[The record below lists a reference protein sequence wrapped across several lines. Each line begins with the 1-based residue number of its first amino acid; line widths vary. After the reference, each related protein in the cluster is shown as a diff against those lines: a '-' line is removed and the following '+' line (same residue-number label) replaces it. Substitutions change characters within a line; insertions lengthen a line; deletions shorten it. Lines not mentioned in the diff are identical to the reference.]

1 MAYFSARDEFPAE
14 YCERAVRECDVYMG
28 IIGFGYGSLVPDRP
42 VPISYTELEFL
53 AATQAGMPRLLFLID
68 EDSPMPPRLVDTRRD
83 AIDGFR
89 ARLQGAGILVKMVTS
104 PDGLEAAVLHALAGL
119 KSERE
124 RRTGHVVS
132 RKLPRSLP
140 VIDCDPIRLGVH
152 RAIQVTAA
160 SNTGVRGDD
169 LPKFVV
175 RAHDR
180 TLRAE
185 VASALT
191 DSKLVVLVGSSSTG
205 KTRSAVEAIRDLLPD
220 WQLLHPLTA
229 EDLVAVIDE
238 GQVGERTVLWLNESQ
253 IYLEGGEGAEA
264 AASIR
269 GLLERTQQILVVGTL
284 WSEYWFS
291 YMRPPAKG
299 IPDPYRQ
306 TRQLLEI
313 AVKVD
318 VPDRFDD
325 LDLKTAQALAVKD
338 PRLAVA
344 LATQRESGMTQVLAG
359 GPDLIDRWHNASN
372 PYGKAVITAAI
383 DARRLGYLS
392 ALPPALLQAAA
403 VAYLNGS
410 QLADAPPDWFT
421 DALDYA
427 REPVKGAISP
437 LAATAHV
444 VGQVDGYLLADY
456 LDQHGRVVRGSVPV
470 PDSVWTVLAAHTH
483 LAIDLNRLG
492 SSAASRGRYR
502 HACDLWLAACE
513 AGDMSM
519 ARSLRNQLNRA
530 GHHLEA
536 DQVLRRIAAAGDPE
550 ARTLLTMLLR
560 RDQRGADMEQL
571 LRHAAA
577 EGRHEAAHDLAVLL
591 YRAGRGGEAEQV
603 LRQAIAAGDQG
614 GWRLLTM
621 LLRRDQRGADMEQL
635 LRHAIAEGR
644 HEAAHDLAVLLY
656 RAGRGGEAEQVLRQA
671 IAAGDQDGWRLLTM
685 LLDRM
690 GQSDRAEDVLWQ
702 VAGGNRAA
710 LRELSHRLRER
721 RDEENPGKRYSHR
734 DPSTRTDVFPIPIRS
749 RSRKMISRVGRKSR
763 HRGSRIDAYITT
775 AQIGSGESSGA
786 HEPIGDK
793 YSSTARFLTAWK
805 RSYVQR
811 EQFLRDQIEAG
822 NNSAVRQLAVLL
834 VQVARTGEGER
845 ILRSAIVAGDSHAIA
860 LLTLLV
866 LQAGRKYE
874 FSLLEK
880 YGLAHDGSTAH
891 PW

>member
-1 MAYFSARDEFPAE
+1 MGATEAVFVGHTSELARYPSGRSYVQAAVDAVLRAGFHPIDMAYFSARDEFPAE

-603 LRQAIAAGDQG
+603 LRQAIAAGDQ
-614 GWRLLTM
+614 
-621 LLRRDQRGADMEQL
+621 
-635 LRHAIAEGR
+635 
-644 HEAAHDLAVLLY
+644 
-656 RAGRGGEAEQVLRQA
+656 
-671 IAAGDQDGWRLLTM
+671 DGWRLLTM